1 MFKKILCIDILKNDV
16 YIEYTDGDIEYI
28 SFTKAKQI
36 IYALKQEK
44 FSFSCSD
51 EERSNN
57 FLNLIL
63 RRYKIESN
71 ALVLR

>member
-36 IYALKQEK
+36 IYATAQEA
-44 FSFSCSD
+44 FIFSCVD

-57 FLNLIL
+57 FLNLLL
-63 RRYKIESN
+63 RRYKIKN
-71 ALVLR
+71 NTLILR

>member
-28 SFTKAKQI
+28 SFTKTKQI
-36 IYALKQEK
+36 IYALKQEN

-71 ALVLR
+71 TLVLR

>member
-16 YIEYTDGDIEYI
+16 YMEYTDGDIEYI

-36 IYALKQEK
+36 IYATQQET
-44 FSFSCSD
+44 FTVSCAD

-57 FLNLIL
+57 FLNSLL
-63 RRYKIESN
+63 RRYKIENST
-71 ALVLR
+71 LLLR

>member
-28 SFTKAKQI
+28 SFTKARQI
-36 IYALKQEK
+36 IYALKQEN
-44 FSFSCSD
+44 FLFSCND

-71 ALVLR
+71 TLVLR

>member
-28 SFTKAKQI
+28 SFTKTKQI

-71 ALVLR
+71 TLVLR